1 MLVCWEGAELD
12 YLPAPGNSLVVSDNR
27 INVHE
32 LKFSIASQ
40 GPEWCEEFSF
50 RERVC
55 GNLGDKERP
64 VKSGPDFG
72 SFRGRRQWQSPKGWT
87 TFPRA
92 SLANYANETLLAEEG
107 PSGPFFRAQNCTKLH
122 SFFLPTSFY
131 SPTLPRLGVFAHI
144 AITATF
150 NHVVS

>member
-12 YLPAPGNSLVVSDNR
+12 YLPAPGNSLVVSGNR

-32 LKFSIASQ
+32 LKFSIASRGQ
-40 GPEWCEEFSF
+40 EWCEEFSF
-50 RERVC
+50 REKVC

-64 VKSGPDFG
+64 VKSGSDFG
-72 SFRGRRQWQSPKGWT
+72 NFRGRRQWQSPKGWT

-92 SLANYANETLLAEEG
+92 SLANYANETLSWRKRD
-107 PSGPFFRAQNCTKLH
+107 PVAQSYTKLH

-131 SPTLPRLGVFAHI
+131 SPTLPCLGVFAHI
-144 AITATF
+144 AVTATF